1 VNKKIYKKN
10 SLTIFMEVSIT
21 KENRR
26 ERQII
31 KSLLFQGPLLGN
43 PKNTN
48 GPRVNHVYMIFE
60 CSGGKFSRLLE
71 EDFKDKVI
79 EYEKEHYGISYHL
92 SRKRRE
98 VEETIEK
105 IKNSGKEEFDREYK
119 VYREIKESQKRQLVK
134 LMKLRGLM

>member
-1 VNKKIYKKN
+1 
-10 SLTIFMEVSIT
+10 MEASIT

-26 ERQII
+26 ERQI
-31 KSLLFQGPLLGN
+31 KLLLRLGPILGN
-43 PKNTN
+43 PKNAN
-48 GPRVNHVYMIFE
+48 RSRVNHVYMIFE

>member
-1 VNKKIYKKN
+1 MNKKIYKKS
-10 SLTIFMEVSIT
+10 SLTILMEASIT

-31 KSLLFQGPLLGN
+31 KSLLSQGPLLGN

-48 GPRVNHVYMIFE
+48 GPRVNHIYMIFE

-98 VEETIEK
+98 VENAIEK
-105 IKNSGKEEFDREYK
+105 IKEGGEEEFKQEYGIYEK
-119 VYREIKESQKRQLVK
+119 MKKSQELQKRQ

>member
-1 VNKKIYKKN
+1 
-10 SLTIFMEVSIT
+10 MEASIT

-26 ERQII
+26 ERQI
-31 KSLLFQGPLLGN
+31 KLLLRLGPILGN

-48 GPRVNHVYMIFE
+48 GSRVNHVYMIFE

-92 SRKRRE
+92 SKKRRE
-98 VEETIEK
+98 VKNTIEK
-105 IKNSGKEEFDREYK
+105 IKEGGEEEFKREYK
-119 VYREIKESQKRQLVK
+119 IYEKMKESQELQKRQ